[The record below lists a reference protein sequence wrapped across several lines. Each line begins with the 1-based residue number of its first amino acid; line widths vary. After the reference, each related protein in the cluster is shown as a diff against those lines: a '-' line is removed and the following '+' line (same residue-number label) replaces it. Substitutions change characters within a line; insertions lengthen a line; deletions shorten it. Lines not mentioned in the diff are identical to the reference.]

1 MFNTTKKKFFLYNLN
16 KFFFSIQPNKNCKK
30 VKKKIKLLAL
40 VKFFMKDILSKN
52 DMSVL
57 QAKEENNINWNEIL
71 NKLKKTFGSDI
82 YESWIKNINL
92 KKEFNHYV
100 ILSVPTRFVR
110 DWIVSRYADKI
121 LDVIKITK
129 KSIQRIEFSVE
140 ETQDKSDQLLFAKK
154 SKVTSIEN
162 SLLNYNRFNPN
173 NRFDNFIVGESNE
186 LAYTAARKICVQS
199 AHYNPLFIYSSVGMG
214 KTHLLNSI
222 GLEVENSKK
231 VMFISAER
239 FMYHFV
245 RSIKNNEMV
254 KFKDLFRGA
263 NIFIID
269 DIQFVNGKEAM
280 QEEFFH
286 TFNALIERGS
296 QVVISSDRPPSNL
309 DRIQERIRSRMA
321 GGLVID
327 IQPPDLDLRV
337 KILKSKF
344 EEIKVNFKE
353 NYDLSEEV
361 FKFFAS
367 EVTSNIREMV
377 GALNRILAFSKINTK
392 SPNIYECKRIL
403 KDFINSNNKSINV
416 EFIQNLVASHFNLNI
431 QELLSP
437 RRSRS
442 LARPR
447 QIAMYLA
454 KQHTTN
460 SLPDIG
466 RKFSNRDHT
475 TVIHAVK
482 KIDELIKKDNDIRQ
496 SVTELKKKLP

>member
-1 MFNTTKKKFFLYNLN
+1 MTDLLPKKKDLN
-16 KFFFSIQPNKNCKK
+16 
-30 VKKKIKLLAL
+30 
-40 VKFFMKDILSKN
+40 ILS
-52 DMSVL
+52 
-57 QAKEENNINWNEIL
+57 AKEENFLNWNEAL
-71 NKLKKTFGSDI
+71 SKLKITFGNDV
-82 YESWIKNINL
+82 YESWIKNVNL

-100 ILSVPTRFVR
+100 VLSVPTRFVR

-121 LDVIKITK
+121 LDVIKIFK
-129 KSIQRIEFSVE
+129 QSIQRIEFLIE
-140 ETQDKSDQLLFAKK
+140 EKNETTNQLIHSNKN
-154 SKVTSIEN
+154 KVTPIES
-162 SLLNYNRFNPN
+162 SLLNYNRFNSN
-173 NRFDNFIVGESNE
+173 NKFSNFMVGESNE

-199 AHYNPLFIYSSVGMG
+199 AHYNPLFIYSQVGMG

-222 GLEVENSKK
+222 GLEVGDTKK

-239 FMYHFV
+239 FMYHFI
-245 RSIKNNEMV
+245 RAIKTNEMV
-254 KFKDLFRGA
+254 KFKDFFRGA

-269 DIQFVNGKEAM
+269 DIQFANGKEAM

-296 QVVISSDRPPSNL
+296 QIVISSDRPPSSL
-309 DRIQERIRSRMA
+309 DKIQERIRSRMS

-327 IQPPDLDLRV
+327 IQPPDPDLRIR
-337 KILKSKF
+337 ILKSKF
-344 EEIKVNFKE
+344 DEIQSNFKE

-361 FKFFAS
+361 FKFLAS
-367 EVTSNIREMV
+367 EITSSIREMV
-377 GALNRILAFSKINTK
+377 GALNRILAFSKNNTK
-392 SPNIYECKRIL
+392 SPTIYECKRIL
-403 KDFINSNNKSINV
+403 KDFINSSNKSINV

-482 KIDELIKKDNDIRQ
+482 KISELLKKDDDIRE
-496 SVTELKKKLP
+496 SVTVLKKKLL